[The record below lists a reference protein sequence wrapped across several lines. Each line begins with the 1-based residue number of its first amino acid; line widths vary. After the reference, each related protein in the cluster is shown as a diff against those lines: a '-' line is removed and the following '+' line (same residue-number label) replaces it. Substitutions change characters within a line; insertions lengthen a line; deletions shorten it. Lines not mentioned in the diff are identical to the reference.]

1 MTLSDSF
8 SQELFIDHVCV
19 SEKANKVYIS
29 ERREQIVL
37 SRNIIIK
44 YFKLAIMWKSLR
56 NKLKLICSWKQNAER
71 YFLKWK
77 LNF

>member
-8 SQELFIDHVCV
+8 PQQLFIDHVCV
-19 SEKANKVYIS
+19 SEKANKVYTS
-29 ERREQIVL
+29 EKRERIVL
-37 SRNIIIK
+37 SRNVIIK
-44 YFKLAIMWKSLR
+44 YFKLAIMWKSFR
-56 NKLKLICSWKQNAER
+56 NRLNLICSWKQNAER

>member
-1 MTLSDSF
+1 MTLSNSF
-8 SQELFIDHVCV
+8 LQELFIDHVCV

-44 YFKLAIMWKSLR
+44 FQIGDYVKKS
-56 NKLKLICSWKQNAER
+56 
-71 YFLKWK
+71 
-77 LNF
+77 